1 MIYPC
6 SHFLSWS
13 IQTALIPIAVVVGII
28 LAVIVFIRVFSKNWI
43 TPDAIEPKHFNLV
56 SVTEVIDYDHKTK
69 KRIKAA
75 DIERMFREFKQSK
88 FYASTVLYLI
98 NPQNEDKPD
107 LNEMNKF
114 LYVHF
119 LDFRLYLRSVAP
131 QMIDTDIDYCIL
143 TLAGFKQK
151 DMYKLMNNI
160 TQSGV
165 RNIKPRLKE
174 RLPAKLYH
182 DFFKN
187 NHEVY

>member
-6 SHFLSWS
+6 LDFLSWS
-13 IQTALIPIAVVVGII
+13 MHTALVSIGATIGII
-28 LAVIVFIRVFSKNWI
+28 LAVIIFIWVFSKNWI
-43 TPDAIEPKHFNLV
+43 TPDAVEPKHVNLGPI
-56 SVTEVIDYDHKTK
+56 TDVIGYNHKTK
-69 KRIKAA
+69 KRIKAS

-88 FYASTVLYLI
+88 IYASTVLYLI
-98 NPQNEDKPD
+98 NPQNEDKPN
-107 LNEMNKF
+107 LNELNKI
-114 LYVHF
+114 LYGHF
-119 LDFRLYLRSVAP
+119 FDFRQYLRTVAP
-131 QMIDTDIDYCIL
+131 QLIDTDIDYCIL

-182 DFFKN
+182 DFFKI

>member
-1 MIYPC
+1 MYPFPITHP
-6 SHFLSWS
+6 SP
-13 IQTALIPIAVVVGII
+13 IQTSLIPIAVVIGII
-28 LAVIVFIRVFSKNWI
+28 FAIIVLILVFNKNWV
-43 TPDAIEPKHFNLV
+43 TPDTIEPKHVNLFSV
-56 SVTEVIDYDHKTK
+56 SEVMDYYQKTK

-75 DIERMFREFKQSK
+75 EIERMFRDFKESK

-107 LNEMNKF
+107 LNEMNKY

-119 LDFRLYLRSVAP
+119 LSFRLYLRSVAP

-174 RLPAKLYH
+174 RLPANLYH
-182 DFFKN
+182 DFFKI
-187 NHEVY
+187 NHDDY